1 MSMNDIPAYD
11 AHDPV
16 PWNTDSGKVAGGTDR
31 EGVALDWSSD
41 LLNDPQG
48 KAKVG
53 TGWGTPAPRTDE
65 V

>member
-1 MSMNDIPAYD
+1 MAIPAYD

-31 EGVALDWSSD
+31 EGVALDWSTD
-41 LLNDPQG
+41 LRVDPTGSTTVG
-48 KAKVG
+48 K
-53 TGWGTPAPRTDE
+53 GWNTPAPRTDE